1 MKLKSF
7 RIKDTRATLYFEG
20 ESHNISNIL
29 FDTLGITRGSEVDED
44 TMSRIIEDEREY
56 LAMKKALSLLAF
68 ADNSPRALRDKL
80 IRSGFSRE
88 MSESVVAECISRG
101 YINEQRQIERLALTE
116 ANSSLRGKRYI
127 VAKLARRGYSASLVS
142 RVIDSLVESGDI
154 DFHKNLTALTK
165 KLGITSPEEKRK
177 IAYKYGFTID

>member
-20 ESHNISNIL
+20 ESHNISTAL
-29 FDTLGITRGSEVDED
+29 FDTLGITRGCEVDED
-44 TMSRIIEDEREY
+44 TLLLILEDEREY
-56 LAMKKALSLLAF
+56 LAMKKALSLLSF

-88 MSESVVAECISRG
+88 LSERVVEECISRG
-101 YINEQRQIERLALTE
+101 YINEQRQIERLVLTE

-127 VAKLARRGYSASLVS
+127 VAKLARRGYSPSLVS
-142 RVIDSLVESGDI
+142 RIVDSLVLEGEI
-154 DFHKNLTALTK
+154 DFHENLTALTK

-177 IAYKYGFTID
+177 IAYKYGFTND